1 MYSTARIDNIFNFVY
16 YRNPALEGETWP
28 QYTKENPVYY
38 VFNAEGD
45 EKHKAEELGRGPM
58 ATACAFWNDYLP
70 RLRQWAGKFV
80 NRNTSCTNETFAPKK
95 S

>member
-1 MYSTARIDNIFNFVY
+1 MLYIAKELLFFFC

-28 QYTKENPVYY
+28 QYTKESPVYY
-38 VFNAEGD
+38 IFNAEGD
-45 EKHKAEELGRGPM
+45 EKHKSEQLGRGPM

-80 NRNTSCTNETFAPKK
+80 KQNSSTIQTVAQKK